1 MSDNLIS
8 VIIATYNR
16 SKILYYSILSVIYQ
30 TYNNWE
36 LIVVGDC
43 CTDDTEEVVKSFNNP
58 KIKFVNLQS
67 NFGEQSYPNN
77 VGIKLAKG
85 DYIAFLNHDDIWLPD
100 HLETS
105 CKTLIEKDADI
116 TFALICQIGNF
127 GENSILNTTISGKY
141 EPGMLIPASS
151 WLLKKNVINQI
162 GYWNS
167 AFELRTSPSD
177 DYMYRAY
184 KNGLNI
190 ICTKKLTVVKISSLK
205 SKKSYLTEDTLNQ
218 EIYNKIIENKNFRE
232 ELLTEI
238 VNGSFNDYSIKIH
251 IFKLTRELIRKFSL
265 FASKFLKINPSY
277 IINFV
282 AYGFRKGSLINYL
295 REKRGLT
302 KIKR

>member
-8 VIIATYNR
+8 VITATYNR

-58 KIKFVNLQS
+58 KIKFVNLES

-77 VGIKLAKG
+77 VGIKLANG
-85 DYIAFLNHDDIWLPD
+85 DFIAFLNHDDIWLPD

-105 CKTLIEKDADI
+105 YKTLIEKDADI
-116 TFALICQIGNF
+116 TFSLICQIGNF

-141 EPGMLIPASS
+141 EPGMLIPATS
-151 WLLKKNVINQI
+151 WLLKKNVINRI

-218 EIYNKIIENKNFRE
+218 KIYNKIIENKNFRE

-238 VNGSFNDYSIKIH
+238 VNGNFNDYSIKIH

-295 REKRGLT
+295 RKKRGLK

>member
-8 VIIATYNR
+8 VITATYNR

-58 KIKFVNLQS
+58 KIKFVNLES

-77 VGIKLAKG
+77 VGMKLANG
-85 DYIAFLNHDDIWLPD
+85 GFIAFLNHDDIWFPD

-105 CKTLIEKDADI
+105 YNTLIEKDADI
-116 TFALICQIGNF
+116 TFSLICQIGNF
-127 GENSILNTTISGKY
+127 GESSILNTTISGKY
-141 EPGMLIPASS
+141 EPGMLIPATS
-151 WLLKKNVINQI
+151 WLLKKNVINRI
-162 GYWNS
+162 GFWNS

-184 KNGLNI
+184 KNNLNI
-190 ICTKKLTVVKISSLK
+190 VSTKKLTVVKISSLK
-205 SKKSYLTEDTLNQ
+205 TKKSYLTEDTLNQ

-238 VNGSFNDYSIKIH
+238 VNGSFNDYFIKIH

-295 REKRGLT
+295 RKKRGLT